1 MKDIQKKT
9 KYPFLL
15 LFASIWLCFI
25 PVFRSKDTEE
35 TQDTKKTFA
44 VEESKMILHTLMK
57 YGILMLMA

>member
-35 TQDTKKTFA
+35 TQDTKKIFA
-44 VEESKMILHTLMK
+44 VEESKNDYLEFVELCKNI
-57 YGILMLMA
+57 